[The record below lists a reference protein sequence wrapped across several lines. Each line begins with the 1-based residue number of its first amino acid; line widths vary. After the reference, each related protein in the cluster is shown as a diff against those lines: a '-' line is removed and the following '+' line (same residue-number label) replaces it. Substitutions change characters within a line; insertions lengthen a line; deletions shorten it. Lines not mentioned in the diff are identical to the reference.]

1 MAKRTEDVHCQGHGG
16 VPREVLDKKLPL
28 GQHQIISNIYIYNIP
43 TGFNNFNNDQ
53 PDPTTKVQQPQH
65 IKYLGDDRRLETQI
79 GQFQMVLEP
88 WLYI

>member
-1 MAKRTEDVHCQGHGG
+1 MSIAKGMEEYQV
-16 VPREVLDKKLPL
+16 REVLDKKLPL
-28 GQHQIISNIYIYNIP
+28 GQHQIYQPDLTILY
-43 TGFNNFNNDQ
+43 NFNNDQ